1 MVKRAQR
8 CRGQVTVETAVLFGV
23 VVTALVAMAFYLQRG
38 VQGGVKSNAD
48 SFGTQFSAKTAWTT
62 KTSSDT
68 TETNASILSN
78 QSTNYNQTGLK

>member
-8 CRGQVTVETAVLFGV
+8 GRGQVTVETAVLFGV
-23 VVTALVAMAFYLQRG
+23 VVTGLVAMAVYLQRG

-48 SFGTQFSAKTAWTT
+48 SFGTQFSAKTAWST

-68 TETNASILSN
+68 TETSNQILSN
-78 QSTNYNQTGLK
+78 QTTNYNQAGLK

>member
-23 VVTALVAMAFYLQRG
+23 VVTGLVAMAVYLQRG

-48 SFGTQFSAKTAWTT
+48 SFGTQFSANTKWNV

-68 TETNASILSN
+68 TENSKQILSN
-78 QSTNYNQTGLK
+78 QTTNYNQVGLK